1 MGGII
6 MMRFKLGQEAGFITF
21 ITTVVLPK
29 KKETEKI
36 KISSLS
42 NASR

>member
-6 MMRFKLGQEAGFITF
+6 MMRFKLGQEAGF

-42 NASR
+42 NASS